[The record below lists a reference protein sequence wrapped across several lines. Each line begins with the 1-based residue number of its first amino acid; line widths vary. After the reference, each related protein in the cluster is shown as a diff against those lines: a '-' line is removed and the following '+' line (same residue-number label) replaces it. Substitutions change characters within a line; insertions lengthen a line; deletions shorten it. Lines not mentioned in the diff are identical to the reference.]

1 KDLEN
6 KGFIDFVHPDDV
18 AETNKTMQKL
28 SQQKDVLSFIN
39 RYKSKQG
46 DYRFIEWKS
55 TTENGLVYA
64 AARDITE
71 RIETENQLLES
82 RKILRDV
89 IDTIPVRVFWKDRE
103 SKYVGCNSL
112 FAQDADKETPE
123 DIIGKSDADLKWNEL
138 AEAYRR
144 DDLEVMEHDIPKY
157 NYLEELTIQN

>member
-1 KDLEN
+1 LLLLFLLVLHRSLQRRKKAEKKLLEKTNELEGYFSSSLDILCIADFQGNFIRVNKEWENVLGYTVKDLEN

-64 AARDITE
+64 AA
-71 RIETENQLLES
+71 
-82 RKILRDV
+82 
-89 IDTIPVRVFWKDRE
+89 
-103 SKYVGCNSL
+103 
-112 FAQDADKETPE
+112 
-123 DIIGKSDADLKWNEL
+123 
-138 AEAYRR
+138 
-144 DDLEVMEHDIPKY
+144 
-157 NYLEELTIQN
+157 